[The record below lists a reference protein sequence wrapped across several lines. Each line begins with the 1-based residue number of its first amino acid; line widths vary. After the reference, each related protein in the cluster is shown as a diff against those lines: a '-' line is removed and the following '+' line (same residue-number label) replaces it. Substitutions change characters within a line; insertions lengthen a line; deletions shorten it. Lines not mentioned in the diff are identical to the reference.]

1 LKFKS
6 KEPKE
11 IQFLEINKIYIK
23 VKKVPVKYIMLF
35 VGVSLSVILLLVLIY
50 GFNLVFLSPFLLI
63 LAGVMKLNDYKS

>member
-11 IQFLEINKIYIK
+11 IQFLKINKIYIK

-50 GFNLVFLSPFLLI
+50 GFNLVFFISLFIDFSRCDE
-63 LAGVMKLNDYKS
+63 VE